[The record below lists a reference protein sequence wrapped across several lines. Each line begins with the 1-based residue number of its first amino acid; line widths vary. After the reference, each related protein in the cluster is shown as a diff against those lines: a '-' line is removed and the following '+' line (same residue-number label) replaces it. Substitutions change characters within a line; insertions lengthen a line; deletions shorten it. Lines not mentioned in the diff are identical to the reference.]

1 MIFLINYF
9 SEKIGEFK
17 RRNRNK
23 RSYYKYFLIWIS
35 LIILITAIFYCINRN
50 INKNVE
56 EIYPLVSNI
65 TELPMQLPERYTEL
79 STQLPE
85 RYDVRIPPV
94 TVAQSNIMDIPKTN
108 VSRNLYDEV
117 LRTVNKIPPPLNF
130 VDDVKFEI

>member
-9 SEKIGEFK
+9 SEKINDYK

-23 RSYYKYFLIWIS
+23 KSYYKYFLVWIS
-35 LIILITAIFYCINRN
+35 LVILITAIFYCINYN
-50 INKNVE
+50 LYEKNSEVYPIIRE
-56 EIYPLVSNI
+56 EISYPA
-65 TELPMQLPERYTEL
+65 QLSEN
-79 STQLPE
+79 
-85 RYDVRIPPV
+85 YDIKMPPATVR
-94 TVAQSNIMDIPKTN
+94 QNNIMEIPKTN

>member
-35 LIILITAIFYCINRN
+35 LVILITAIFYCLNKSIN

-65 TELPMQLPERYTEL
+65 TEL